1 MNQRNKFTN
10 CSSYDERNNKFSNQ
24 IFDSICGEFFIV
36 IASIIVVL
44 TFPVSLLFC
53 LFIIKDNERLV
64 VLRNGRSLDEKGP
77 GAVMVLPYIDSCY
90 LVDMRMISFDVPKQ
104 RILTKDVLSIVVDG
118 AVFYRVINSIKAVNN
133 VDNYHMATRM
143 LAAAT
148 LTNVLGTKQF
158 SEVISGMKPI
168 GLLMKVCLL

>member
-10 CSSYDERNNKFSNQ
+10 YSSYDERKNKFSNQ
-24 IFDSICGEFFIV
+24 IFDSICGELFIV
-36 IASIIVVL
+36 IASIVVVL

-64 VLRNGRSLDEKGP
+64 VLRNGRYLNEKGP
-77 GAVMVLPYIDSCY
+77 GVIMALPYIDSCY
-90 LVDMRMISFDVPKQ
+90 LVDMRMICFDVPKQ
-104 RILTKDVLSIVVDG
+104 RILTKDCLSIVVDG
-118 AVFYRVINSIKAVNN
+118 AVFYRVTNSVKAVNN

-148 LTNVLGTKQF
+148 LTNILGTKPF
-158 SEVISGMKPI
+158 SEIVSGMKSI